1 VSNLLD
7 CQATAGEGGPAG
19 RCNSIFP
26 SIHKPQDFPELQ
38 ISGIMV
44 HVRKPSPPHP
54 AQRCDRRHYGNE
66 LRKAQREY
74 ERLTREAEAA
84 HAAAD
89 RALAEAHRLDCELW
103 SARLF
108 LGGPDQP
115 SPRIADA
122 LHGGYPLLEVQCRHW
137 NHAQIVDLAE
147 VIWPRER
154 PVHTI
159 RKALYCAKCE
169 KGHGKKRRPDLIG
182 LRLRKEPNPT
192 SPAAAMR

>member
-1 VSNLLD
+1 MSASRVLHIPLS
-7 CQATAGEGGPAG
+7 G
-19 RCNSIFP
+19 R
-26 SIHKPQDFPELQ
+26 
-38 ISGIMV
+38 
-44 HVRKPSPPHP
+44 
-54 AQRCDRRHYGNE
+54 DRRHYGNE

-89 RALAEAHRLDCELW
+89 RALAVAHRLDCELW

-122 LHGGYPLLEVQCRHW
+122 IHGDFPMLEVQCRHC
-137 NHAQIVDLAE
+137 NHVQTVDLAE

-182 LRLRKEPNPT
+182 LRLRNESDPS
-192 SPAAAMR
+192 SPAAAIR